1 MNLLFSYGTL
11 QLERVQI
18 ETYGR
23 ILNGEKDELPGYRLE
38 QLKIVDLDVLKKSDQ
53 EFHPIAVP
61 TDNATDCVS
70 GVVFEIT
77 DEELRETDAYE
88 VADYV
93 RVLETFKSGRKA
105 WVYILRK

>member
-23 ILNGEKDELPGYRLE
+23 TLRGEEDELPGYRLE
-38 QLKIVDLDVLKKSDQ
+38 QLKIVDENVLKKSDQ

-61 TDNATDCVS
+61 SDDSTDAVK
-70 GVVFEIT
+70 GVIFEIS
-77 DEELRETDAYE
+77 DEELQETDTYE
-88 VADYV
+88 VVDYV
-93 RVLETFKSGRKA
+93 RVLETFKSGKKA
-105 WVYILRK
+105 WVYILRN